1 MARYAEMS
9 IKIVFVTGG
18 ARSGKSG
25 FALKAASALPGRRGF
40 IATATE
46 LDEEMRERIARHRA
60 DRGAAWD
67 TIEEPLQLAKAIEE
81 AAGSFDVLVVDCLT
95 VWLSNVMWSGL
106 DVMKEVETLVSACEK
121 IRDRRCI
128 SLYIVS
134 NEVGMGIVPAN
145 EMARKFRDLAG
156 ILNQKIAAVSDEV
169 YLVTAGIPI
178 QIKGKGES

>member
-1 MARYAEMS
+1 MS
-9 IKIVFVTGG
+9 SKIVFITGG

-25 FALKAASALPGRRGF
+25 FALNTASALPGRKGF
-40 IATATE
+40 IATATAV
-46 LDEEMRERIARHRA
+46 DEEMRERIARHRA

-81 AAGSFDVLVVDCLT
+81 AAGAFDVLVVDCLT

-106 DVMKEVETLVSACEK
+106 DVMKEVETLVRACEK
-121 IRDRRCI
+121 IRDRRRI
-128 SLYIVS
+128 SLYSVS
-134 NEVGMGIVPAN
+134 NEVGTGIVPAN
-145 EMARKFRDLAG
+145 EIARKFRDIAG

>member
-1 MARYAEMS
+1 MARDAEMS
-9 IKIVFVTGG
+9 RKIVFVTGG
-18 ARSGKSG
+18 ARCGKSG
-25 FALKAASALPGRRGF
+25 FALNAASAIPGRKGF

-81 AAGSFDVLVVDCLT
+81 AAGTFDVLVVDCLT
-95 VWLSNVMWSGL
+95 VWLSNVMWSVP
-106 DVMKEVETLVSACEK
+106 DVMEEVETLVRTCEK
-121 IRDRRCI
+121 IRNRRCI

-145 EMARKFRDLAG
+145 EVARKFRDLAG
-156 ILNQKIAAVSDEV
+156 ILSQKIAALSDEV
-169 YLVTAGIPI
+169 YLVIAGIPI